1 MKMTLKNVR
10 LAFPK
15 LFEAVSVNGGAPT
28 FGAAFL
34 IAPNHPQLE
43 EIRKAMDEVGKAKW
57 GAKWPQI
64 KTSLTAQDKL
74 ALHDGDI
81 KADLDGYAGNFYLN
95 ANNKTRVTIVDRDR
109 TLLAQSDGKPYAGCY
124 VNASIELWA
133 QDNPQHGK
141 RINASLRGVQ
151 FAKDGEAFAG
161 GGVASE
167 DEFEDL
173 DVGATDEDLANDPAF
188 A

>member
-1 MKMTLKNVR
+1 MKLTLKSVR

-15 LFEAVSVNGGAPT
+15 LFVAESVNGGAPT

-34 IAPNHPQLE
+34 LDPKHPQLE
-43 EIRKAMDEVGKAKW
+43 EIRNAMDEVGKAKW
-57 GAKWPQI
+57 GVKWTQI
-64 KTSLTAQDKL
+64 KSGLTAQDKL
-74 ALHDGDI
+74 ALHDGNI

-95 ANNKTRVTIVDRDR
+95 ANNKTRVTVVDRDR
-109 TLLAQSDGKPYAGCY
+109 TLLVQADGKPYGGCY

-133 QDNPQHGK
+133 QDNAQHGK

-151 FAKDGEAFAG
+151 FVKDGEAFAG
-161 GGVASE
+161 GGIANE
-167 DEFEDL
+167 DEFDDL
-173 DVGATDEDLANDPAF
+173 DVGATGEDLSADPAF